1 MIEILILI
9 ILILLNGLFALSEIA
24 LVSSKRS
31 RLEQK
36 KIQGSNGATLA
47 LRLLDN
53 SENFLSAIQ
62 VGITLI
68 GIVTGVF
75 GGTSIADDVAPFFA
89 NFQLTQEYA
98 YQISLTLTIV
108 VITYFTIVIGELV
121 PKTIALSN
129 PEKIAIV
136 IAPLIYLFSTVF
148 YPFVKLLSVSTKLV
162 NKIIGI
168 KKQTE
173 SITKADLIQMI
184 KIAHTGGVIEKE
196 QNIIHEKVFYF
207 GDKRAKHIM
216 THRTDIEW
224 IDIDKSF
231 DSIKKTV
238 YHAHHSKL
246 ICCSGNLDNFKG
258 IIYLKDFYKQI
269 AESEPFDISQIIF
282 EPVIVP
288 ENVSAHK
295 VLTLFREK
303 KIYHCCVVNEYGGL
317 EGIITLHDIV
327 ENIVGNLPEEGE
339 NEEADIFIREDNS
352 FLVNGDAPIET
363 LNEVID
369 DFHVDYDAISYSTV
383 AGFVTDQI
391 GQIPKVG
398 ESFQYMNYK
407 VEIVDMDRAMVDKV
421 LISKTS
427 N

>member
-1 MIEILILI
+1 MEIFILA
-9 ILILLNGLFALSEIA
+9 ILILLNGFFALSEIA

-36 KIQGSNGATLA
+36 MTERSSGAGIA

-68 GIVTGVF
+68 GIVTGVY
-75 GGTSIADDVAPFFA
+75 GGTRIADDIAPFFV
-89 NFQLTQEYA
+89 NFEITQEYA
-98 YQISLTLTIV
+98 YQISLSLTVV

-129 PEKIAIV
+129 PEKIAVV
-136 IAPLIYLFSTVF
+136 IAPFIYIFSTIF
-148 YPFVKLLSVSTKLV
+148 YPFVKLLSVSTRLV
-162 NKIIGI
+162 NRFIGI
-168 KKQTE
+168 KKQVE

-184 KIAHTGGVIEKE
+184 KIAYTGGIIEKE

-224 IDIDKSF
+224 IDIDKPF
-231 DSIKKTV
+231 DSIKNTV
-238 YHAHHSKL
+238 FQAQHSKL
-246 ICCSGNLDNFKG
+246 ICCSGNLDNFTG
-258 IIYLKDFYKQI
+258 IIYQRDFYKLI
-269 AESEPFDISQIIF
+269 ADSEPFEINRIII
-282 EPVIVP
+282 ESLIVP
-288 ENVSAHK
+288 ENISAHK
-295 VLTLFREK
+295 VLTLFRQK
-303 KIYHCCVVNEYGGL
+303 QIYHCCVVNEYGGL

-339 NEEADIFIREDNS
+339 NEEADIFVREDNS
-352 FLVNGDAPIET
+352 FLVNGDAPIEA

-369 DFHVDYDAISYSTV
+369 NFHVDYDAISYSTV

-391 GQIPKVG
+391 GQIPQVG
-398 ESFQYMNYK
+398 DSFLYMDYK
-407 VEIVDMDRAMVDKV
+407 IEIVDMDRAMVDKV
-421 LISKTS
+421 LISKIPK
-427 N
+427 